1 MSAVVNGHRE
11 DENTTHSRPHGHI
24 LPMLSFSASTP
35 TDEDNPLD
43 SNPAIAIDMT
53 LWEHPEDAIPP
64 SIQISS
70 QDDMND
76 DDLGV
81 RNTEAMP
88 LIDVARDVILIDGP
102 DGEDDELDENAPLLA
117 GGSRGVGS
125 NVEMGLRVG
134 SDDDDRNIGGLGIPV
149 NMPRRSSSHIGIGLE
164 NGDIHADMETS
175 IASFLRSKSE
185 SGNLASSSSAATN
198 SEDGNG
204 AERQDVLK
212 NITQSSSVSE
222 LRDVASQL
230 VFEVISQAQTKASN
244 TNNLDS
250 KVEENERIEDPHS
263 DERLMEIVRRFV
275 SNIMFAAKTEAW
287 DSMRQ
292 IQNNNNN
299 VLSLKG
305 EEKQW
310 EADPQSDEELMEKV
324 RQFVSEIM
332 AAAKAEAWDNMRQTQ
347 SNSHFQSQQKGQ
359 QWTQGRP
366 QLHLQLME
374 RARGLVAGIIS
385 AAGEETQN
393 ALEQIH
399 RKNNVIFPK
408 EFKQNQQEVD
418 RNSDDALM
426 ESVRCFVADVMSTA
440 IETHV
445 RGHRKLSDNKLV
457 LMFEDEENQPISD
470 PHSDEQL
477 REKVWRFV
485 SDIITAA
492 VETYDSRQQNQFNN
506 NLAIPSKVQENQ
518 RILPIQDNQQI
529 VDPYSDEHLI
539 ERVRGFVSNIMDAAQ
554 VETHD
559 SERQLHKDNTMILP
573 LKEEAAILA
582 DGGVRGKRGPQNL
595 ASPASNH
602 AERLFRGGPWYVQ
615 MGRVFSAFVSRIC
628 PCRCPTKP

>member
-1 MSAVVNGHRE
+1 
-11 DENTTHSRPHGHI
+11 
-24 LPMLSFSASTP
+24 
-35 TDEDNPLD
+35 
-43 SNPAIAIDMT
+43 MT
-53 LWEHPEDAIPP
+53 LWEQPEDAIAP

-70 QDDMND
+70 QDDLND
-76 DDLGV
+76 DDLGG
-81 RNTEAMP
+81 RNAEAVP
-88 LIDVARDVILIDGP
+88 LIDVARDVILVDGP
-102 DGEDDELDENAPLLA
+102 DGEDDEVDENAPLLA

-125 NVEMGLRVG
+125 SIMGMGLRVC
-134 SDDDDRNIGGLGIPV
+134 SDDGNIGGLGIPV

-164 NGDIHADMETS
+164 NGDIHADMESS
-175 IASFLRSKSE
+175 IASFLRYKSE
-185 SGNLASSSSAATN
+185 SGNVASSSAARD
-198 SEDGNG
+198 SEGGDGG
-204 AERQDVLK
+204 ERQRVLK
-212 NITQSSSVSE
+212 NISQTSSSVSE
-222 LRDVASQL
+222 LRDVASHL
-230 VFEVISQAQTKASN
+230 VFEVISQAQAKASN
-244 TNNLDS
+244 TNNLNS

-275 SNIMFAAKTEAW
+275 SNIMFAAKAEAW

-310 EADPQSDEELMEKV
+310 IAEDPQSDEELMEKV

-347 SNSHFQSQQKGQ
+347 SNSHFQSSQKGE
-359 QWTQGRP
+359 QWTGDL
-366 QLHLQLME
+366 QLHHQLME
-374 RARGLVAGIIS
+374 RARSLIAGILS
-385 AAGEETQN
+385 AAGEEAQN
-393 ALEQIH
+393 TLEQIH

-408 EFKQNQQEVD
+408 EFKQNQQAVG
-418 RNSDDALM
+418 RHSDAALM
-426 ESVRCFVADVMSTA
+426 DSVRGFVADVMSAA
-440 IETHV
+440 IETHG
-445 RGHRKLSDNKLV
+445 RGHRKHNDNKLV
-457 LMFEDEENQPISD
+457 LIFEDEENQPILD

-477 REKVWRFV
+477 REKVWSFV

-492 VETYDSRQQNQFNN
+492 VETHDSRRQNQFNN
-506 NLAIPSKVQENQ
+506 NLAMPSKVQEKQ

-559 SERQLHKDNTMILP
+559 SERQLDKDNTMILP
-573 LKEEAAILA
+573 LKEEAAMVA
-582 DGGVRGKRGPQNL
+582 DGGVRGKRGPQSL

>member
-347 SNSHFQSQQKGQ
+347 SNSHFQSQQK
-359 QWTQGRP
+359 
-366 QLHLQLME
+366 
-374 RARGLVAGIIS
+374 
-385 AAGEETQN
+385 
-393 ALEQIH
+393 
-399 RKNNVIFPK
+399 
-408 EFKQNQQEVD
+408 
-418 RNSDDALM
+418 
-426 ESVRCFVADVMSTA
+426 
-440 IETHV
+440 
-445 RGHRKLSDNKLV
+445 
-457 LMFEDEENQPISD
+457 DEENQPISD

>member
-11 DENTTHSRPHGHI
+11 DENTTHARPHGHI

-43 SNPAIAIDMT
+43 SNAAIAIDMT
-53 LWEHPEDAIPP
+53 LWEQPEDAIAP

-70 QDDMND
+70 QDDLND
-76 DDLGV
+76 DDLGG
-81 RNTEAMP
+81 RNAEAVP
-88 LIDVARDVILIDGP
+88 LIDVARDVILVDGP
-102 DGEDDELDENAPLLA
+102 DGEDDEVDENAPLLA

-125 NVEMGLRVG
+125 SIMGMGLRVC
-134 SDDDDRNIGGLGIPV
+134 SDDGNIGGLGIPV

-164 NGDIHADMETS
+164 NGDIHADMESS
-175 IASFLRSKSE
+175 IASFLRYKSE
-185 SGNLASSSSAATN
+185 SGNVASSSAARD
-198 SEDGNG
+198 SEGGDGG
-204 AERQDVLK
+204 ERQRVLK
-212 NITQSSSVSE
+212 NISQTSSSVSE
-222 LRDVASQL
+222 LRDVASHL
-230 VFEVISQAQTKASN
+230 VFEVISQAQAKASN
-244 TNNLDS
+244 TNNLNS

-275 SNIMFAAKTEAW
+275 SNIMFAAKAEAW

-310 EADPQSDEELMEKV
+310 IAEDPQSDEELMEKV

-347 SNSHFQSQQKGQ
+347 SNSHFQSSQK
-359 QWTQGRP
+359 
-366 QLHLQLME
+366 
-374 RARGLVAGIIS
+374 
-385 AAGEETQN
+385 
-393 ALEQIH
+393 
-399 RKNNVIFPK
+399 
-408 EFKQNQQEVD
+408 
-418 RNSDDALM
+418 
-426 ESVRCFVADVMSTA
+426 
-440 IETHV
+440 
-445 RGHRKLSDNKLV
+445 
-457 LMFEDEENQPISD
+457 DEENQPILD

-477 REKVWRFV
+477 REKVWSFV

-492 VETYDSRQQNQFNN
+492 VETHDSRRQNQFNN
-506 NLAIPSKVQENQ
+506 NLAMPSKVQEKQ

-559 SERQLHKDNTMILP
+559 SERQLDKDNTMILP
-573 LKEEAAILA
+573 LKEEAAMVA
-582 DGGVRGKRGPQNL
+582 DGGVRGKRGPQSL

>member
-11 DENTTHSRPHGHI
+11 DENTTHARPHGHI

-43 SNPAIAIDMT
+43 SNAAIAIDMT
-53 LWEHPEDAIPP
+53 LWEQPEDAIAP

-70 QDDMND
+70 QDDLND
-76 DDLGV
+76 DDLGG
-81 RNTEAMP
+81 RNAEAVP
-88 LIDVARDVILIDGP
+88 LIDVARDVILVDGP
-102 DGEDDELDENAPLLA
+102 DGEDDEVDENAPLLA

-125 NVEMGLRVG
+125 SIMGMGLRVC
-134 SDDDDRNIGGLGIPV
+134 SDDGNIGGLGIPV

-164 NGDIHADMETS
+164 NGDIHADMESS
-175 IASFLRSKSE
+175 IASFLRYKSE
-185 SGNLASSSSAATN
+185 SGNVASSSAARD
-198 SEDGNG
+198 SEGGDGG
-204 AERQDVLK
+204 ERQRVLK
-212 NITQSSSVSE
+212 NISQTSSSVSE
-222 LRDVASQL
+222 LRDVASHL
-230 VFEVISQAQTKASN
+230 VFEVISQAQAKASN
-244 TNNLDS
+244 TNNLNS
-250 KVEENERIEDPHS
+250 
-263 DERLMEIVRRFV
+263 
-275 SNIMFAAKTEAW
+275 
-287 DSMRQ
+287 
-292 IQNNNNN
+292 
-299 VLSLKG
+299 KG

-310 EADPQSDEELMEKV
+310 IAEDPQSDEELMEKV

-347 SNSHFQSQQKGQ
+347 SNSHFQSSQKGE
-359 QWTQGRP
+359 QWTGDL
-366 QLHLQLME
+366 QLHHQLME
-374 RARGLVAGIIS
+374 RARSLIAGILS
-385 AAGEETQN
+385 AAGEEAQN
-393 ALEQIH
+393 TLEQIH

-408 EFKQNQQEVD
+408 EFKQNQQAVG
-418 RNSDDALM
+418 RHSDAALM
-426 ESVRCFVADVMSTA
+426 DSVRGFVADVMSAA
-440 IETHV
+440 IETHG
-445 RGHRKLSDNKLV
+445 RGHRKHNDNKLV
-457 LMFEDEENQPISD
+457 LIFEDEENQPILD

-477 REKVWRFV
+477 REKVWSFV

-492 VETYDSRQQNQFNN
+492 VETHDSRRQNQFNN
-506 NLAIPSKVQENQ
+506 NLAMPSKVQEKQ

-559 SERQLHKDNTMILP
+559 SERQLDKDNTMILP
-573 LKEEAAILA
+573 LKEEAAMVA
-582 DGGVRGKRGPQNL
+582 DGGVRGKRGPQSL

>member
-11 DENTTHSRPHGHI
+11 DENTTHARPHGHI

-43 SNPAIAIDMT
+43 SNAAIAIDMT
-53 LWEHPEDAIPP
+53 LWEQPEDAIAP

-70 QDDMND
+70 QDDLND
-76 DDLGV
+76 DDLGG
-81 RNTEAMP
+81 RNAEAVP
-88 LIDVARDVILIDGP
+88 LIDVARDVILVDGP
-102 DGEDDELDENAPLLA
+102 DGEDDEVDENAPLLA

-125 NVEMGLRVG
+125 SIMGMGLRVC
-134 SDDDDRNIGGLGIPV
+134 SDDGNIGGLGIPV

-164 NGDIHADMETS
+164 NGDIHADMESS
-175 IASFLRSKSE
+175 IASFLRYKSE
-185 SGNLASSSSAATN
+185 SGNVASSSAARD
-198 SEDGNG
+198 SEGGDGG
-204 AERQDVLK
+204 ERQRVLK
-212 NITQSSSVSE
+212 NISQTSSSVSE
-222 LRDVASQL
+222 LRDVASHL
-230 VFEVISQAQTKASN
+230 VFEVISQAQAKASN
-244 TNNLDS
+244 TNNLNS

-275 SNIMFAAKTEAW
+275 SNIMFAAKAEAW

-299 VLSLKG
+299 VLSLK
-305 EEKQW
+305 
-310 EADPQSDEELMEKV
+310 
-324 RQFVSEIM
+324 
-332 AAAKAEAWDNMRQTQ
+332 
-347 SNSHFQSQQKGQ
+347 
-359 QWTQGRP
+359 
-366 QLHLQLME
+366 
-374 RARGLVAGIIS
+374 
-385 AAGEETQN
+385 
-393 ALEQIH
+393 
-399 RKNNVIFPK
+399 
-408 EFKQNQQEVD
+408 FKQNQQAVG
-418 RNSDDALM
+418 RHSDAALM
-426 ESVRCFVADVMSTA
+426 DSVRGFVADVMSAA
-440 IETHV
+440 IETHG
-445 RGHRKLSDNKLV
+445 RGHRKHNDNKLV
-457 LMFEDEENQPISD
+457 LIFEDEENQPILD

-477 REKVWRFV
+477 REKVWSFV

-492 VETYDSRQQNQFNN
+492 VETHDSRRQNQFNN
-506 NLAIPSKVQENQ
+506 NLAMPSKVQEKQ

-559 SERQLHKDNTMILP
+559 SERQLDKDNTMILP
-573 LKEEAAILA
+573 LKEEAAMVA
-582 DGGVRGKRGPQNL
+582 DGGVRGKRGPQSL

>member
-11 DENTTHSRPHGHI
+11 DENTTHARPHGHI

-43 SNPAIAIDMT
+43 SNAAIAIDMT
-53 LWEHPEDAIPP
+53 LWEQPEDAIAP

-70 QDDMND
+70 QDDLND
-76 DDLGV
+76 DDLGG
-81 RNTEAMP
+81 RNAEAVP
-88 LIDVARDVILIDGP
+88 LIDVARDVILVDGP
-102 DGEDDELDENAPLLA
+102 DGEDDEVDENAPLLA

-125 NVEMGLRVG
+125 SIMGMGLRVC
-134 SDDDDRNIGGLGIPV
+134 SDDGNIGGLGIPV
-149 NMPRRSSSHIGIGLE
+149 NMPRSEG
-164 NGDIHADMETS
+164 GD
-175 IASFLRSKSE
+175 
-185 SGNLASSSSAATN
+185 G
-198 SEDGNG
+198 G
-204 AERQDVLK
+204 ERQRVLK
-212 NITQSSSVSE
+212 NISQTSSSVSE
-222 LRDVASQL
+222 LRDVASHL
-230 VFEVISQAQTKASN
+230 VFEVISQAQAKASN
-244 TNNLDS
+244 TNNLNS

-275 SNIMFAAKTEAW
+275 SNIMFAAKAEAW

-310 EADPQSDEELMEKV
+310 IAEDPQSDEELMEKV

-347 SNSHFQSQQKGQ
+347 SNSHFQSSQKGE
-359 QWTQGRP
+359 QWTGDL
-366 QLHLQLME
+366 QLHHQLME
-374 RARGLVAGIIS
+374 RARSLIAGILS
-385 AAGEETQN
+385 AAGEEAQN
-393 ALEQIH
+393 TLEQIH

-408 EFKQNQQEVD
+408 EFKQNQQAVG
-418 RNSDDALM
+418 RHSDAALM
-426 ESVRCFVADVMSTA
+426 DSVRGFVADVMSAA
-440 IETHV
+440 IETHG
-445 RGHRKLSDNKLV
+445 RGHRKHNDNKLV
-457 LMFEDEENQPISD
+457 LIFEDEENQPILD

-477 REKVWRFV
+477 REKVWSFV

-492 VETYDSRQQNQFNN
+492 VETHDSRRQNQFNN
-506 NLAIPSKVQENQ
+506 NLAMPSKVQEKQ

-559 SERQLHKDNTMILP
+559 SERQLDKDNTMILP
-573 LKEEAAILA
+573 LKEEAAMVA
-582 DGGVRGKRGPQNL
+582 DGGVRGKRGPQSL

>member
-11 DENTTHSRPHGHI
+11 DENTTHARPHGHI

-43 SNPAIAIDMT
+43 SNAAIAIDMT
-53 LWEHPEDAIPP
+53 LWEQPEDAIAP

-70 QDDMND
+70 QDDLND
-76 DDLGV
+76 DDLGG
-81 RNTEAMP
+81 RNAEAVP
-88 LIDVARDVILIDGP
+88 LIDVARDVILVDGP
-102 DGEDDELDENAPLLA
+102 DGEDDEVDENAPLLA

-125 NVEMGLRVG
+125 SIMGMGLRVC
-134 SDDDDRNIGGLGIPV
+134 SDDGNIGGLGIPV

-164 NGDIHADMETS
+164 NGDIHADMESS
-175 IASFLRSKSE
+175 IASFLRYKSE
-185 SGNLASSSSAATN
+185 SGNVASSSAARD
-198 SEDGNG
+198 SEGGDGG
-204 AERQDVLK
+204 ERQRVLK
-212 NITQSSSVSE
+212 NISQTSSSVSE
-222 LRDVASQL
+222 LRDVASHL
-230 VFEVISQAQTKASN
+230 VFEVISQAQAKASN
-244 TNNLDS
+244 TNNLNS

-275 SNIMFAAKTEAW
+275 SNIMFAAKAEAW

-299 VLSLKG
+299 VLSLK
-305 EEKQW
+305 
-310 EADPQSDEELMEKV
+310 
-324 RQFVSEIM
+324 
-332 AAAKAEAWDNMRQTQ
+332 
-347 SNSHFQSQQKGQ
+347 
-359 QWTQGRP
+359 
-366 QLHLQLME
+366 
-374 RARGLVAGIIS
+374 
-385 AAGEETQN
+385 
-393 ALEQIH
+393 
-399 RKNNVIFPK
+399 
-408 EFKQNQQEVD
+408 
-418 RNSDDALM
+418 
-426 ESVRCFVADVMSTA
+426 
-440 IETHV
+440 
-445 RGHRKLSDNKLV
+445 
-457 LMFEDEENQPISD
+457 DEENQPILD

-477 REKVWRFV
+477 REKVWSFV

-492 VETYDSRQQNQFNN
+492 VETHDSRRQNQFNN
-506 NLAIPSKVQENQ
+506 NLAMPSKVQEKQ

-559 SERQLHKDNTMILP
+559 SERQLDKDNTMILP
-573 LKEEAAILA
+573 LKEEAAMVA
-582 DGGVRGKRGPQNL
+582 DGGVRGKRGPQSL

>member
-149 NMPRRSSSHIGIGLE
+149 NMPR
-164 NGDIHADMETS
+164 
-175 IASFLRSKSE
+175 
-185 SGNLASSSSAATN
+185 